1 MSMLF
6 LEIFMM
12 SALTIHT
19 TGSLILLS
27 VHLII
32 KEPADILD
40 KCAAKITFQWL
51 KLALLDTVV
60 NNLRFTINFH
70 RLFLGDVSTRI
81 KGKFE
86 CRNCKPETK

>member
-1 MSMLF
+1 MLERVNQNARGSELWKLSLKSWMSMLF

-27 VHLII
+27 AHLIT

-60 NNLRFTINFH
+60 MYQQ
-70 RLFLGDVSTRI
+70 
-81 KGKFE
+81 E
-86 CRNCKPETK
+86 